1 MLRKAMFVV
10 VLTLGLTAGTT
21 WADTLIVNGITAEAA
36 GGEMPASGITKARVT
51 SGWGEPKQ
59 KSDAIGEPPISRWDY
74 GNFVVYFEYDHVIHA
89 VLKR

>member
-21 WADTLIVNGITAEAA
+21 WADTLIVDGMTAEAA
-36 GGEMPASGITKARVT
+36 GGEMPASGITKAGVT
-51 SGWGEPKQ
+51 SGWGEPGQ
-59 KSDAIGEPPISRWDY
+59 KIDAVGEPPISRWDY